1 MVQSK
6 SLGVFTIILLA
17 KKRRDCT
24 VLLELPGNAHQIQ
37 LPVSTSI
44 TRRQDAIN
52 ELTGTQ
58 DPNYI
63 SLVLLNTAFLSPSP
77 LPSTQFLGRS

>member
-37 LPVSTSI
+37 LPVPTSI

-52 ELTGTQ
+52 ELTGRYTGPKLHFIGVVEYSFPLLLTPTQ
-58 DPNYI
+58 HPI
-63 SLVLLNTAFLSPSP
+63 S
-77 LPSTQFLGRS
+77 G